1 MVRVNWTKH
10 NNPQQTDNLSQ
21 PTNLAAAQNCR
32 LRQIAAVLERY
43 VPYIAPFTDNLFDL
57 IQWQHGKAGLII
69 VIDWSNCSAT
79 ESNPAIASGAWVIR
93 GTRIPVAVIFE
104 NFESGATI
112 LELTEWFPGL
122 TADNI
127 RDVLRFA
134 AKSAAA

>member
-1 MVRVNWTKH
+1 M
-10 NNPQQTDNLSQ
+10 
-21 PTNLAAAQNCR
+21 
-32 LRQIAAVLERY
+32 
-43 VPYIAPFTDNLFDL
+43 PYIAPFTDNLFDL
-57 IQWQHGKAGLII
+57 IQWQHGKVGLII
-69 VIDWSNCSAT
+69 MIDWSNCSAT